1 MNRGARP
8 SGRPGGDAAG
18 GDRDARNRLPALAP
32 ALRAAARRYGTPLYV
47 TDGAALDAA
56 ADAVRAAFPDPW
68 LRAYS
73 LKANDLPALVSRLAG
88 RGFGANVVSRGEW
101 ELARRAGVPNAAIT
115 FEGIGKTDADLR
127 AAVRAAAT
135 GEPLRWVAVESADE
149 AAALA
154 RAIEA
159 ARRRERGSAASGR
172 ERGSAGGPPLR
183 VDVLVRLNPSVEPET
198 HPGLATG
205 SGSSKF
211 GVHPD
216 EVGTVI
222 EAGGGVDGPVRW
234 RGIHLH
240 VGSELWAIDAW
251 RDAVRRGLAL
261 LALLQGGMPDFDTLD
276 VGGGMPA
283 EPWRAG
289 GGLIGG
295 GLTSGGLTSGGSRGW
310 AALEA
315 TTMVA
320 ATAPGPERFAAEI
333 PLLLAAIPADR
344 RPRRLAV
351 EPGRAMVAS
360 AGWLV
365 ARVLHVRERTL
376 PPAPGTSERSGAQA
390 LAVLPPGSTTD
401 DRTRRLVVVDAGMTE
416 LIRPA
421 LYGAEHAVVA
431 LTSLGRV
438 PRPDRAARATR
449 VDGPIC
455 ESTDT
460 LGEHLL
466 PPLRRGDL
474 VAIADAG
481 AYAASMRSTYNGRP
495 RPAEVI
501 VEADGALTL
510 ARRRG
515 TLGSLA

>member
-1 MNRGARP
+1 VRR
-8 SGRPGGDAAG
+8 RGDAPG
-18 GDRDARNRLPALAP
+18 RVRDDGRVLDARDRLPALAP
-32 ALRAAARRYGTPLYV
+32 ALRAAARRFGTPLYV
-47 TDGAALDAA
+47 TDGAALDNA

-73 LKANDLPALVSRLAG
+73 LKANDLPALVARLAA
-88 RGFGANVVSRGEW
+88 RGFGANVVSGGEW
-101 ELARRAGVPNAAIT
+101 TLARRAGVANASIT
-115 FEGIGKTDADLR
+115 LEGIGKTDADLR
-127 AAVRAAAT
+127 AVVRAAAA

-154 RAIEA
+154 RITRAT
-159 ARRRERGSAASGR
+159 GR
-172 ERGSAGGPPLR
+172 PDLR
-183 VDVLVRLNPSVEPET
+183 VDALVRLNPSVEPET
-198 HPGLATG
+198 QGGLATG
-205 SGSSKF
+205 SRSSKF

-216 EVGTVI
+216 EVGAVI
-222 EAGGGVDGPVRW
+222 EAGGGAGGPVRW

-240 VGSELWAIDAW
+240 VGSQLAAIDAW

-261 LALLQGGMPDFDTLD
+261 LALIQGGLPEFDTLD
-276 VGGGMPA
+276 VGGGMPV
-283 EPWRAG
+283 EPWRPDGGFADRAG
-289 GGLIGG
+289 DAVA
-295 GLTSGGLTSGGSRGW
+295 SGMRG
-310 AALEA
+310 
-315 TTMVA
+315 

-333 PLLLAAIPADR
+333 PLLLESIPADR

-351 EPGRAMVAS
+351 EPGRVMVAS

-376 PPAPGTSERSGAQA
+376 PPSPAAVELTGAHA
-390 LAVLPPGSTTD
+390 LAVLPPGSATD
-401 DRTRRLVVVDAGMTE
+401 DRTRRLAVVDAGMTE

-421 LYGAEHAVVA
+421 LYGADHAVVA

-438 PRPDRAARATR
+438 PHPRSIARATR

-466 PPLRRGDL
+466 PPLHRGDL

-501 VEADGALTL
+501 VEADGSLTL

-515 TLGSLA
+515 TPGSLA

>member
-1 MNRGARP
+1 MDRL
-8 SGRPGGDAAG
+8 AALG
-18 GDRDARNRLPALAP
+18 P
-32 ALRAAARRYGTPLYV
+32 ALRAAARRHGTPLYV

-56 ADAVRAAFPDPW
+56 AETVRAAFPDPW

-73 LKANDLPALVSRLAG
+73 LKANDLPALVARLAA

-101 ELARRAGVPNAAIT
+101 ALARRAGVANAAIT
-115 FEGIGKTDADLR
+115 LEGIGKTDADLR
-127 AAVRAAAT
+127 AAVRAAAA

-159 ARRRERGSAASGR
+159 ARRRGP
-172 ERGSAGGPPLR
+172 AGAPPLR
-183 VDVLVRLNPSVEPET
+183 VDALVRLNPSVEPET
-198 HPGLATG
+198 HAGLA
-205 SGSSKF
+205 SGSRASKF
-211 GVHPD
+211 GVNPD
-216 EVGTVI
+216 EVGAVI
-222 EAGGGVDGPVRW
+222 EAGGGADGPVRW
-234 RGIHLH
+234 RGIHIH
-240 VGSELWAIDAW
+240 VGSQLGAIDAW
-251 RDAVRRGLAL
+251 RDAVRRALAL
-261 LALLQGGMPDFDTLD
+261 LALLRGGMPDFDTLD
-276 VGGGMPA
+276 VGGGMPVA
-283 EPWRAG
+283 PWRPGLDPVAPWRPGLDPVVPWRPGGAMPDAG
-289 GGLIGG
+289 ADRGTVPAVGL
-295 GLTSGGLTSGGSRGW
+295 
-310 AALEA
+310 
-315 TTMVA
+315 
-320 ATAPGPERFAAEI
+320 FAAEV
-333 PLLLAAIPADR
+333 PALLDAIPGDR

-351 EPGRAMVAS
+351 EPGRAIVAA

-376 PPAPGTSERSGAQA
+376 PPAPPPSDRSGAHA
-390 LAVLPPGSTTD
+390 LAILPPGATTE
-401 DRTRRLVVVDAGMTE
+401 DRTRRLVVLDAGMTE

-421 LYGAEHAVVA
+421 LYGAEHAIVA

-438 PRPDRAARATR
+438 PRPDAPARPTR
-449 VDGPIC
+449 VDGPVC

-481 AYAASMRSTYNGRP
+481 AYAASMRSAYNGRP

-501 VEADGALTL
+501 VEADGSLTL